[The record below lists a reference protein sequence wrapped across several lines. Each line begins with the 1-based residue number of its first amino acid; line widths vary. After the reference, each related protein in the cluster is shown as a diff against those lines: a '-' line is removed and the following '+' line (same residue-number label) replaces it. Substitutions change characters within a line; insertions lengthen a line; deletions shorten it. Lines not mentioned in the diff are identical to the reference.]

1 MIQNSEKL
9 TQIFAEIYS
18 SVAKINLQN
27 NSDFEQVNCFDSP
40 VKTGLYSSSVTSAG
54 GLALLKLCA
63 LPADRQFVRIG
74 YYKIKPE
81 VAFYSLPSSI
91 I

>member
-9 TQIFAEIYS
+9 IEIFAEIYS

-27 NSDFEQVNCFDSP
+27 QCDFEQVNCLDSSM
-40 VKTGLYSSSVTSAG
+40 KTGLHSSSVTSAG

-63 LPADRQFVRIG
+63 LPTDRQFVRIG
-74 YYKIKPE
+74 YYEIKPE
-81 VAFYSLPSSI
+81 VSFYSLPQSFE
-91 I
+91 